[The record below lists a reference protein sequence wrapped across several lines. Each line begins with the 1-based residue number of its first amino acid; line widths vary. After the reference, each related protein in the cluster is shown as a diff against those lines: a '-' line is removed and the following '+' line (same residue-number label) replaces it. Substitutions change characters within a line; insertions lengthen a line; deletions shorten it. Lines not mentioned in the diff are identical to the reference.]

1 MRVKATTYSRD
12 YRLVYWDRRRG
23 EGRSLVKILG
33 PSLWRGYGTL
43 KVGEQLKLYNPKRN
57 QITVVSQ
64 SMLGDRWMGSHFT
77 NDDLVKHTRLGKHYK
92 ARLIRKYP
100 GATTLYKVELTP
112 RRNAPVA
119 WGKIIYQ
126 LSKTGNIV
134 LPVRA
139 DYYRRR
145 ASRRASRTITWR
157 RVGRLGGRIIP
168 TEMKIVL
175 ADKPGE
181 HTRIRFRK
189 IRFNLDVPGRRFSEN
204 QLRR

>member
-1 MRVKATTYSRD
+1 
-12 YRLVYWDRRRG
+12 
-23 EGRSLVKILG
+23 
-33 PSLWRGYGTL
+33 
-43 KVGEQLKLYNPKRN
+43 PKRN
-57 QITVVSQ
+57 QITVVTQ
-64 SMLGDRWMGSHFT
+64 SIHGDRCMGSHFT
-77 NDDLVKHTRLGKHYK
+77 KDDQVKHTRLGKHYK